1 MKKVLIIA
9 GALHIGGAERVA
21 ANLSK
26 YAPEG
31 DFAFDYLVF
40 DGFENAYGPEIEERG
55 GRVIS
60 MPSPGSGY
68 VRYCR
73 DLEDLIK
80 KNRYSVVHSHT
91 QFNSG
96 INLAIAKKCGVPIRI
111 AHSHTTKTER
121 RVSLPQKAYEG
132 VMRILLRRTA
142 THFVACGEEAGVWMF
157 GERAFSKRGQ
167 VIKNGIDVTEYSYSE
182 ENRSRIRKELGLSE
196 QTFVI
201 GHAGTLLPL
210 KNQEFLIRLLPKIRE
225 RRHDSILLLLG
236 AGTEEEKAK
245 LQNAARSCGV
255 GSSVIFAG
263 GVSNV
268 NEYLSAMDV
277 FAFPSLREG
286 TPLALLEAQANGLPC
301 IISDR
306 IPKDAVLTDLVQ
318 AFSPDEGALWI
329 DPVCEAKRIRPG
341 DYGGIM
347 TDLGYDSVR
356 AYDPVY
362 DIYRS
367 TATASLSFDDGRGDN
382 YGIINELL
390 IPRGVPATL
399 NITTGYVDGTCP
411 EENAPSKKPPVSVSE
426 VRLLHKN
433 PLVEIAMH
441 GDRHINTEE
450 DVLLCRDKL
459 VNWLGLHEGEGL
471 GFASPGSGL
480 SLDLFRSQAGEGL
493 RRSMAYMRTGLRI
506 GSMPKIRALARKAA
520 RVLHLPCLFRI
531 AYHDTVM
538 TEADGQILYSIPV
551 MRDTSV
557 KEVMAAVKEAIRR
570 RGAVILMLH
579 SIEEDVSNEDNWAW
593 KKSKLG
599 ELCDELKRLEH
610 EGKLSLLTTI
620 DQYRLLLRRK

>member
-1 MKKVLIIA
+1 M
-9 GALHIGGAERVA
+9 
-21 ANLSK
+21 
-26 YAPEG
+26 
-31 DFAFDYLVF
+31 
-40 DGFENAYGPEIEERG
+40 
-55 GRVIS
+55 
-60 MPSPGSGY
+60 
-68 VRYCR
+68 
-73 DLEDLIK
+73 
-80 KNRYSVVHSHT
+80 
-91 QFNSG
+91 
-96 INLAIAKKCGVPIRI
+96 
-111 AHSHTTKTER
+111 
-121 RVSLPQKAYEG
+121 
-132 VMRILLRRTA
+132 
-142 THFVACGEEAGVWMF
+142 
-157 GERAFSKRGQ
+157 
-167 VIKNGIDVTEYSYSE
+167 
-182 ENRSRIRKELGLSE
+182 
-196 QTFVI
+196 
-201 GHAGTLLPL
+201 
-210 KNQEFLIRLLPKIRE
+210 KNQEFLIKLLPKIRE

-347 TDLGYDSVR
+347 ADLGYDSVR

-411 EENAPSKKPPVSVSE
+411 EENAPSQKPPVSVSE
-426 VRLLHKN
+426 VCLLHKN
-433 PLVEIAMH
+433 PIVEIAMH

-459 VNWLGLHEGEGL
+459 VNWLGLHEGEEL

-480 SLDLFRSQAGEGL
+480 SPDLFRSKAGEGL
-493 RRSMAYMRTGLRI
+493 RSSMAYMRTGLRI
-506 GSMPKIRALARKAA
+506 SSIPFVRILARKAA
-520 RVLHLPCLFRI
+520 RVIHIPCLFRI

-538 TEADGQILYSIPV
+538 TKADGQILYSIPV
-551 MRDTSV
+551 LRDTSV
-557 KEVMAAVKEAIRR
+557 KEVMAAVKDAIRR
-570 RGAVILMLH
+570 RGAVVLMLH
-579 SIEEDVSNEDNWAW
+579 SIKDDVSNEDNWTW
-593 KKSKLG
+593 KRSKLEG
-599 ELCDELKRLEH
+599 LCDELTKLEH
-610 EGKLSLLTTI
+610 EGKLSVLTTI